1 MNTNQSTNEPLPT
14 NRFAQASIGKAKYI
28 NSDYLLEISDGN
40 PDFIHIFLSTFNEEI
55 KRSLANL
62 QNQLQNNDFL
72 LMERTAH
79 AMKPNGV
86 YVGSYPLT
94 LLVGL
99 LEKAAHAMDRGE
111 VTRLI
116 PQIQN
121 LAENILKEID
131 EYFQG

>member
-1 MNTNQSTNEPLPT
+1 MNTT
-14 NRFAQASIGKAKYI
+14 QAISEHAPINMPVQPATGKPKFI

-40 PDFIHIFLSTFNEEI
+40 PDFIQVFLATFKEET
-55 KRSLANL
+55 KRSLVNL
-62 QNQLQNNDFL
+62 QNQLENNDFIF
-72 LMERTAH
+72 MEKTAH
-79 AMKPNGV
+79 AMKPTGV

-99 LEKAAHAMDRGE
+99 VEKAAHAMDHCE

-116 PQIQN
+116 PQVQS

-131 EYFQG
+131 EHFN